1 MCPKRKSCLLI
12 DIVSDKGGGI
22 FVGEIIHNND
32 RDISEVYDIF
42 VNIIHSINNIAG
54 SERTE
59 NQEETNDEEDNS
71 IHEG

>member
-1 MCPKRKSCLLI
+1 MSQDYLALFLCPKRKSCLLI

-42 VNIIHSINNIAG
+42 VNIIHSIK
-54 SERTE
+54 
-59 NQEETNDEEDNS
+59 EETNDEEDNS
-71 IHEG
+71 VHEG

>member
-1 MCPKRKSCLLI
+1 M
-12 DIVSDKGGGI
+12 
-22 FVGEIIHNND
+22 GEIIHNND

-59 NQEETNDEEDNS
+59 NQEEANDEEDNS